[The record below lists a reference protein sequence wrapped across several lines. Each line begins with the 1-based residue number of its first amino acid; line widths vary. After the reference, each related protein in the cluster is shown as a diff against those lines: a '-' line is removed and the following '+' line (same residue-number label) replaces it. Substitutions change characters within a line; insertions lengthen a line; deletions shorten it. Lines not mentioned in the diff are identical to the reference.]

1 MRRPTLAGLLL
12 AMALVPVLSS
22 AQLVGRMEDNREQ
35 ELAEMVSKSPVFA
48 KGFTGFTLYDP
59 TTQAY
64 LHSQHADMFFTP
76 ASNTKI
82 LTLLASVKVLSN
94 GMPLVFYVSSRDT
107 LWCWGTGY
115 PMLLHPD
122 FQGVDVLLD
131 WLKARPEG
139 TIVLSDAHFMTPRFG
154 EGWSWDDYV
163 AGYQYDRADFPI
175 YGNRVVWKKGVSN
188 LPTAIPRYFDQTLV
202 YRQEINGNTPVIDRE
217 ETANVFYFGQGAV
230 NKSALWEKVP
240 FHYSVQLAAQLLSD
254 TLQRNVISSR
264 RPLPRK
270 GQYEVVR
277 QPVPDTLYRKMMQS
291 SDNFLAEQLLLMASA
306 ERYGIISIDRIL
318 TYATDTLLRNLPAA
332 TAWVDGSGLSRYNQL
347 TPRGLTQVL
356 EQLNQQL
363 DPELL
368 RSLFAIGGRAG
379 TIRNIYA
386 GPGGKPFVYAKTGTL
401 RNVHCLSGYVL
412 TQTNRL
418 LIFTFMHNN
427 FPQPIDELKLEMNR
441 ILRWIHDAY

>member
-1 MRRPTLAGLLL
+1 
-12 AMALVPVLSS
+12 
-22 AQLVGRMEDNREQ
+22 
-35 ELAEMVSKSPVFA
+35 
-48 KGFTGFTLYDP
+48 
-59 TTQAY
+59 
-64 LHSQHADMFFTP
+64 
-76 ASNTKI
+76 
-82 LTLLASVKVLSN
+82 
-94 GMPLVFYVSSRDT
+94 
-107 LWCWGTGY
+107 
-115 PMLLHPD
+115 
-122 FQGVDVLLD
+122 
-131 WLKARPEG
+131 
-139 TIVLSDAHFMTPRFG
+139 
-154 EGWSWDDYV
+154 
-163 AGYQYDRADFPI
+163 
-175 YGNRVVWKKGVSN
+175 
-188 LPTAIPRYFDQTLV
+188 LV